1 YRHASSAFFTFV
13 HFLLGLYILWV
24 TKYRIDEHISSD
36 TSLGIKGLVETAWL
50 LAGIYWGNLGWDI
63 RKELLVNGT
72 FREALAHL
80 AKKSVPIMMLLPGLL
95 YNFIAYY
102 NIVKYGNPLI
112 YDLKSPA

>member
-1 YRHASSAFFTFV
+1 
-13 HFLLGLYILWV
+13 
-24 TKYRIDEHISSD
+24 HISSD

-112 YDLKSPA
+112 YDLKSPAIGWIIASVVALLILKLHREISKA

>member
-1 YRHASSAFFTFV
+1 MRILQKVSELWLSTDAQLEPYFERNKNKYRHASSAFFTFV

-80 AKKSVPIMMLLPGLL
+80 AK
-95 YNFIAYY
+95 
-102 NIVKYGNPLI
+102 
-112 YDLKSPA
+112 